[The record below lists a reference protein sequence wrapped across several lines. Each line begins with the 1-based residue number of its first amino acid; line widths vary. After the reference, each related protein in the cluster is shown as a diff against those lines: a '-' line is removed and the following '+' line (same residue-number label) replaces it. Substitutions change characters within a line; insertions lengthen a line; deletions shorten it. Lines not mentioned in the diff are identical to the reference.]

1 MYPSYYYP
9 SSFCGAYATNFSN
22 LWFNRRGTSIEPFS
36 DPPKSTSSVMAN
48 FGTTHRTPT
57 TTTTPSPPS
66 LDPYEPKAPHE
77 KLYTDFKIY
86 WPFTTPLTSEAAAI
100 RVIRNLENLGL
111 YYTLFVWIIL
121 FIVLI
126 PHRKS
131 SLILLVIMT
140 YVIVLYCLVLRA
152 HPKSVFLHRT
162 IDKKFVLALLVFATF
177 VQLILTEAGIQLAVT
192 LACAVPFLLVHAV
205 FWVSHHGF
213 EIEDDSDTKEMAP
226 LVGHNRCT
234 CGAKG
239 SLENV

>member
-1 MYPSYYYP
+1 MYSSYYYP

-36 DPPKSTSSVMAN
+36 DPPNSTSNLMAN
-48 FGTTHRTPT
+48 FGTTQRTPN

-66 LDPYEPKAPHE
+66 LDPYEPKGPHE

-86 WPFTTPLTSEAAAI
+86 WPFTMPLTSEAAAI
-100 RVIRNLENLGL
+100 RVIRNLEHLGL

-126 PHRKS
+126 PHRKL
-131 SLILLVIMT
+131 SLIILVIMT
-140 YVIVLYCLVLRA
+140 YVIVIYCLVLRA
-152 HPKSVFLHRT
+152 YPKSIFLHRT

-192 LACAVPFLLVHAV
+192 LACAVPFVLVHAV
-205 FWVSHHGF
+205 LWVSHHAF
-213 EIEDDSDTKEMAP
+213 EIEDDSGTKELTP
-226 LVGHNRCT
+226 LVGHNGCACR
-234 CGAKG
+234 AKA
-239 SLENV
+239 LENV

>member
-48 FGTTHRTPT
+48 FGTTQRTPT

-126 PHRKS
+126 PH
-131 SLILLVIMT
+131 L
-140 YVIVLYCLVLRA
+140 LRA

>member
-126 PHRKS
+126 PH
-131 SLILLVIMT
+131 L
-140 YVIVLYCLVLRA
+140 
-152 HPKSVFLHRT
+152 
-162 IDKKFVLALLVFATF
+162 FATF